1 MRSHQRFH
9 EDERAIEGL
18 PIRLVIALVVGV
30 ACLGIMMNM
39 LSGIG
44 TLSQTEVDVEIEPT
58 TVSADAETG
67 VDITVIG
74 DDGNEVEDATVIVS
88 SGSASI
94 PETVDEKTDSDGTV
108 TVDLEPEIRQ
118 GQGTGTLEID
128 VHPPTSTDYVDEQAN
143 SEIIVTEN

>member
-1 MRSHQRFH
+1 MRSNSRFRN
-9 EDERAIEGL
+9 DDRAIEGL

-44 TLSQTEVDVEIEPT
+44 TLSETEVDVEIDPT
-58 TVSADAETG
+58 TIPADAHEE
-67 VDITVIG
+67 VNITVIG
-74 DDGNEVEDATVIVS
+74 EDGNEVEDATVIVS

-94 PETVDEKTDSDGTV
+94 DETMDNETNSDGT
-108 TVDLEPEIRQ
+108 TTLHLEPEIRQ

-143 SEIIVTEN
+143 NDIIVTED

>member
-1 MRSHQRFH
+1 MRSHPRFH

-58 TVSADAETG
+58 TISADAETG

-94 PETVDEKTDSDGTV
+94 PETVDEKTDDDGTV
-108 TVDLEPEIRQ
+108 TIDLEPEIRQ
-118 GQGTGTLEID
+118 GQGPGTLEID

>member
-1 MRSHQRFH
+1 MRSHPRFH
-9 EDERAIEGL
+9 EDDRAIEGL

-58 TVSADAETG
+58 TISADAETG

-94 PETVDEKTDSDGTV
+94 PETVDKKTDGDGTV

-118 GQGTGTLEID
+118 GQGTGTLDID

>member
-1 MRSHQRFH
+1 MRTLSRFH
-9 EDERAIEGL
+9 EDDRAIEGL

-44 TLSQTEVDVEIEPT
+44 TLSETEVDVEIDPT
-58 TVSADAETG
+58 TIPAGAEED
-67 VDITVIG
+67 VNITVIG
-74 DDGNEVEDATVIVS
+74 EDGNDVEGATVIVS

-94 PETVDEKTDSDGTV
+94 NETVDNETDSDGT
-108 TVDLEPEIRQ
+108 TILNLEPEIRQ
-118 GQGTGTLEID
+118 GQGTGTLEVD

-143 SEIIVTEN
+143 NDIIVTED

>member
-1 MRSHQRFH
+1 MRTLSRFH
-9 EDERAIEGL
+9 EDDRAIEGL

-44 TLSQTEVDVEIEPT
+44 TLSETEVDVEIDPT
-58 TVSADAETG
+58 TIPAGTEEDVN
-67 VDITVIG
+67 ITVIG
-74 DDGNEVEDATVIVS
+74 EDGNDVEGATVIVS

-94 PETVDEKTDSDGTV
+94 NETVDNETDSDGT
-108 TVDLEPEIRQ
+108 TILNLEPEIRQ
-118 GQGTGTLEID
+118 GQGTGTLEVD

-143 SEIIVTEN
+143 NDIIVTED

>member
-1 MRSHQRFH
+1 MRSPSRFH

-58 TVSADAETG
+58 TVPAETQEE
-67 VDITVIG
+67 VDITVVG
-74 DDGNEVEDATVIVS
+74 DDGNEIEDATVIVS

-94 PETVDEKTDSDGTV
+94 NETVDAETDSDGIASV
-108 TVDLEPEIRQ
+108 YLEPEIRQ

-128 VHPPTSTDYVDEQAN
+128 VHPPTSTDYVDEQGN
-143 SEIIVTEN
+143 NEIIVTES